1 LFPLRKGEN
10 DINRKLLFLTPLFLF
25 VIACSCFPGYVIT
38 LNLPVRDPTPT
49 PFQPMFMIGEQPTPT
64 PSIPAFG
71 ELVYQDPSFAMEI
84 YDSNGKEA
92 YSTYWRNLE
101 ILGCDDCDPDKVM
114 SLLGSAQ
121 RERWAAAWESYED
134 AEILY
139 IHSSRQPWGYHL
151 GEILVLM
158 DRDGALKD
166 TKLCFDE
173 TCYLVTGIYHLQRSD
188 VRSVI
193 LVEELFEKQY
203 DDQIIIQTCSD
214 LVYPGLQTPKLYIQ
228 LVPH

>member
-1 LFPLRKGEN
+1 ML
-10 DINRKLLFLTPLFLF
+10 
-25 VIACSCFPGYVIT
+25 ACTCFPGYVIT
-38 LNLPVRDPTPT
+38 FNLPDREGPTPT
-49 PFQPMFMIGEQPTPT
+49 PFQPMYIVGEEVQPTPT
-64 PSIPAFG
+64 PTFPEFG
-71 ELVYQDPSFAMEI
+71 ELIYQDPSLEVEI
-84 YDSNGKEA
+84 FYSDGKQA
-92 YSTYWRNLE
+92 YSKYWRNLE

-114 SLLGSAQ
+114 GLLGSAQ

-151 GEILVLM
+151 GEILVLL
-158 DRDGALKD
+158 DKEGTLKD
-166 TKLCFDE
+166 TKLCFDK

-188 VRSVI
+188 IRSVI

-203 DDQIIIQTCSD
+203 DGQIIVQTCSD